1 MNHHINIPAI
11 CPYPV
16 GNPDSMS
23 SYVSSQPIIQLKELE
38 VDRVRYDQW
47 KSGIRLS
54 EIRKARWKK
63 GKQCPPRT

>member
-1 MNHHINIPAI
+1 MKHPINIPAL
-11 CPYPV
+11 CPHPV

-47 KSGIRLS
+47 KAGLVC
-54 EIRKARWKK
+54 KAKK
-63 GKQCPPRT
+63 KVWPYKP